1 MDAYKFILESHSGVA
16 YVAVLTLGVAVI
28 NSFIGLS
35 AKNEFKPKDRRIA
48 MFALIASHIQLVLG
62 MALYFV
68 SPKGFS
74 LFSQVGMKEIMG
86 NSDVRLLA
94 VEHPLTNIIAI
105 VLITIGWSQ
114 HKKAIESPA
123 KFKKIAIFYLIGTI
137 LLLSRIPWSQW
148 FA

>member
-16 YVAVLTLGVAVI
+16 YVAILTLIVAVI

-35 AKNEFKPKDRRIA
+35 AKNEFNPKDRRIA

-62 MALYFV
+62 LALYFV

-74 LFSQVGMKEIMG
+74 LFSSLGMKEIMG
-86 NSDVRLLA
+86 NSEIRLLA
-94 VEHPLTNIIAI
+94 VEHPFVNILAVIF
-105 VLITIGWSQ
+105 ITIGWSK
-114 HKKAIESPA
+114 HKKAVESSA
-123 KFKKIAIFYLIGTI
+123 KFKKIAIFYAIGTL